1 MYHKQFKIKASG
13 AVSSAHG
20 QGPADSLMRRERTGP
35 KQSPIVASSG
45 LKITSRKAQAEGQ
58 SSDKGLHQKPS
69 TMAQINAR
77 DTLRAATLFVRG
89 LPCARKCTH
98 THDTPFLC

>member
-58 SSDKGLHQKPS
+58 SSDKAFTRSHQPWPKSMPE
-69 TMAQINAR
+69 
-77 DTLRAATLFVRG
+77 
-89 LPCARKCTH
+89 
-98 THDTPFLC
+98 TP